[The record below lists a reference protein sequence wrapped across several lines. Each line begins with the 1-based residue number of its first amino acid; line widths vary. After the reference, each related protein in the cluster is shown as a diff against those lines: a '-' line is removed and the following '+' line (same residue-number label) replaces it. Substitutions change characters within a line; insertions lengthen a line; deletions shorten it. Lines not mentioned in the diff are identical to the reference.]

1 MTYVYYNI
9 SANISNAGNNTSILT
24 FVKGVNDLTNGVPAL
39 LMLIAIAIVLFLALH
54 GRGIHPSRSLA
65 ATSFV
70 SMILAMIMYPMGLI
84 AGKTLIL
91 FCILVPISVFL
102 LWVWGGTEV

>member
-1 MTYVYYNI
+1 MTYVYYNLT
-9 SANISNAGNNTSILT
+9 NLTNTGNSTTILT
-24 FVKGVNDLTNGVPAL
+24 FISEVNNVTNGVPTL
-39 LMLIAIAIVLFLALH
+39 LMLIAIAIVLFLTLH

-70 SMILAMIMYPMGLI
+70 TMILAMIIYPMGLI

-91 FCILVPISVFL
+91 FSILVPISVFL

>member
-1 MTYVYYNI
+1 MVYTYYNLT
-9 SANISNAGNNTSILT
+9 NLTNTGNSTTILT
-24 FVKGVNDLTNGVPAL
+24 FISEVNNTTNGVPAL

-54 GRGIHPSRSLA
+54 GRGTHPSRSFA

-70 SMILAMIMYPMGLI
+70 TMILAMIMYPMELI

-102 LWVWGGTEV
+102 LWVWGGREI